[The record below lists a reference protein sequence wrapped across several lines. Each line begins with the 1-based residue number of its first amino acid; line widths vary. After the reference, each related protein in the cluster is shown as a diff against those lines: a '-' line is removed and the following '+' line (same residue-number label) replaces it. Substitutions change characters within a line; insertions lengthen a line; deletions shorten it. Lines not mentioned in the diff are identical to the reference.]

1 MTALTELTERT
12 ELTVIIVILL
22 NWKSLLISDNLKV
35 RDASASKNQLMH
47 FSCFAVPLWA
57 SSCSPWLIFS
67 FQISTHRRVQKR
79 QTTYDRFPAIWNSL
93 LVLCRA
99 LLLCSA
105 MLLSAPD
112 QLTWDSS
119 WITVSCQLLRSTTY
133 LFIHVCLLIFWVF
146 FFLIL
151 IRIFPEWPHM

>member
-1 MTALTELTERT
+1 MIHDQSLMPSTIMTTIMIKIAMQ
-12 ELTVIIVILL
+12 
-22 NWKSLLISDNLKV
+22 KQG
-35 RDASASKNQLMH
+35 KNQLMH
-47 FSCFAVPLWA
+47 FSCFAVLHWA
-57 SSCSPWLIFS
+57 SSCSLWLIFS

-99 LLLCSA
+99 LPLCSA
-105 MLLSAPD
+105 MLLSTPD

-133 LFIHVCLLIFWVF
+133 LFIHVCLLIFRVF
-146 FFLIL
+146 FFFIL
-151 IRIFPEWPHM
+151 IRTFPEWPHM